1 VSEDGFAS
9 IILDVDSTLCGVEGI
24 DWLAAAR
31 GADVSERVEELTRRA
46 MAGEVA
52 LDSVYGERLALVA
65 PSWESV
71 AALADVYVAAL
82 APGAGETVREIM
94 ASGRSVVLVS
104 GGILEAIGRVA
115 VQLGIPQRHVHA
127 VSLRFDTKGN
137 YRGYDTTSPL
147 ATSTGKRVVAETLHL
162 RRRVLAVGDG
172 VTDLAMRPAVDSFA
186 AYTGFIRRASVAD
199 VADVEI
205 EDYRQLGELVLT

>member
-1 VSEDGFAS
+1 MSEDGYAS

-31 GADVSERVEELTRRA
+31 GADVRDRVEELTRRA

-65 PSWESV
+65 PSRESV
-71 AALADVYVAAL
+71 AALADAYVAAL
-82 APGAGETVREIM
+82 APGAGETIREIM
-94 ASGRSVVLVS
+94 ATGRGVVLVS
-104 GGILEAIGRVA
+104 GGILEAILPVA
-115 VQLGIPQRHVHA
+115 VQLGVPQRQVHA
-127 VSLRFDTKGN
+127 VSLLFDANGD

-147 ATSTGKRVVAETLHL
+147 ATSTGKRVVAETLRL
-162 RRRVLAVGDG
+162 PRRVLAVGDG
-172 VTDLAMRPAVDSFA
+172 VTDLAMRPVVDCFA
-186 AYTGFIRRASVAD
+186 AYTGFVRRAAVAD

-205 EDYRQLGELVLT
+205 EDYQQLGELVLT